1 MILKYSKKDRQLL
14 SSHRG
19 LIQLLGRDELDFDE
33 TLKILKYFNER
44 NRLSEKLIQLQNWV
58 VQNNKLVLVI
68 FEGGE
73 FSGKGTAIRVISRYL
88 NPRSFRLVALP
99 KPTKLESQ
107 QWYFKRYIRRL
118 PLPGEIVFFDR
129 SWYNRAIVEPVNNFC
144 TNKEYKRFM
153 SQVNHFES
161 MLYNEGIHIVKLY
174 LKISKS
180 EQAQRIE
187 EVRKN
192 PLRRWE
198 LTEVDENAQKNW
210 RKYQRYE
217 KAMFE
222 HTNTKSVKW
231 KIIEAN
237 DRFAS
242 HLDIMKHIL
251 DSIPYRNKSRL

>member
-1 MILKYSKKDRQLL
+1 
-14 SSHRG
+14 
-19 LIQLLGRDELDFDE
+19 
-33 TLKILKYFNER
+33 
-44 NRLSEKLIQLQNWV
+44 
-58 VQNNKLVLVI
+58 
-68 FEGGE
+68 
-73 FSGKGTAIRVISRYL
+73 
-88 NPRSFRLVALP
+88 
-99 KPTKLESQ
+99 
-107 QWYFKRYIRRL
+107 
-118 PLPGEIVFFDR
+118 
-129 SWYNRAIVEPVNNFC
+129 
-144 TNKEYKRFM
+144 M

-161 MLYNEGIHIVKLY
+161 MLYNEGIHIVKMY

-198 LTEVDENAQKNW
+198 LSEVDENAQKNW
-210 RKYQRYE
+210 RKYKRYE

-231 KIIEAN
+231 KIIDAN

-251 DSIPYRNKSRL
+251 ESIPYRNKSRT